1 MEHRIK
7 CQTCGQIFCYTDAD
21 INENDWNKAM
31 RSMSGLATFLSALDG
46 SKYDMYEQNKVGR
59 SFDNKI
65 KDYSHCPN
73 CNSTNL
79 IELTENDELQS
90 TSINGQTLAIQNS
103 VAHNF
108 SNADEIKR
116 FKELLDSGVITS
128 EEFEAKKQVLLN
140 K

>member
-128 EEFEAKKQVLLN
+128 EEFEAKKQELLN